1 MSEYEPG
8 TVAEI
13 GWRMTSGK
21 ERALRIPYGWQTESG
36 VLVAEP
42 TDIRPLVVLDL
53 DTITTPEENCGIP
66 ASTEVVKCLNRAG
79 ESAGGWR
86 GTVAMRIADQIE
98 AQVKPPRIPEPGLWG
113 VVREGVDGDTYVRE
127 SFGTVRQWSRLG
139 GQGLFVTWDEINNP
153 TLIREGVT
161 A

>member
-1 MSEYEPG
+1 MSLRIELDF
-8 TVAEI
+8 
-13 GWRMTSGK
+13 TSGYDVSTTV
-21 ERALRIPYGWQTESG
+21 RHLRDGCSDGCSVIRS
-36 VLVAEP
+36 LAE
-42 TDIRPLVVLDL
+42 
-53 DTITTPEENCGIP
+53 
-66 ASTEVVKCLNRAG
+66 
-79 ESAGGWR
+79 
-86 GTVAMRIADQIE
+86 QIE
-98 AQVKPPRIPEPGLWG
+98 SKTKPPRIPEPGLWG